1 MALYPHMCVS
11 QLQEITPFL
20 RVLGTYPMDTQLG
33 NTVKDDEMM
42 NARSEVQA
50 AAAVAAAAAAGAPL

>member
-1 MALYPHMCVS
+1 MTLCV
-11 QLQEITPFL
+11 LQEIAPFL
-20 RVLGTYPMDTQLG
+20 RVLGSYPMDTQLG
-33 NTVKDDEMM
+33 NTVKDDAMM